1 MSDFSAQTP
10 RGFREERHAM
20 SLDEILT
27 ATWLKL
33 SDAVQS
39 PSAGWR
45 LPVLGTVSDASPALR
60 TVVLRDVDVESWT
73 LTCYTDSRSSK
84 VRQLMAN
91 PQASWLFYCPEER
104 IQLRACGLASISTS
118 GPEVTTA
125 WASVPAFSRQNYL
138 TEMPPG
144 STVENCAVVGGLDGD
159 GDREVFADGINNFA
173 VLRCTLSQLVWLS
186 VDGQRQVSSIFTRT
200 DNGVTSA
207 WRVP

>member
-1 MSDFSAQTP
+1 MSEFSARTP
-10 RGFREERHAM
+10 RRFSEERQAM
-20 SLDEILT
+20 SLHGIL
-27 ATWLKL
+27 AAIWLKL

-39 PSAGWR
+39 PSDAWR

-73 LTCYTDSRSSK
+73 LTCYTDSRSNK

-91 PQASWLFYCPEER
+91 QQASWLFYCPEER

-118 GPEVTTA
+118 GPEVAAA

-144 STVENCAVVGGLDGD
+144 SAVENCAVVGGLDGD
-159 GDREVFADGINNFA
+159 VFADGLNNFA
-173 VLRCTLSQLVWLS
+173 VLRCTLSQLAWLS

-200 DNGVTSA
+200 DNEVTSA

>member
-1 MSDFSAQTP
+1 MQDMSDFSAQTP

-27 ATWLKL
+27 AIWLKL

-45 LPVLGTVSDASPALR
+45 LPVLCTVSDASPALR

-73 LTCYTDSRSSK
+73 LTCYTDSRSNK

-104 IQLRACGLASISTS
+104 IQLRTCGLASISTS
-118 GPEVTTA
+118 GPEVAAA
-125 WASVPAFSRQNYL
+125 WESVPAFSRQNYI

-159 GDREVFADGINNFA
+159 GDVFADGISNFA
-173 VLRCTLSQLVWLS
+173 VLRCALV
-186 VDGQRQVSSIFTRT
+186 DAG
-200 DNGVTSA
+200 
-207 WRVP
+207 